1 MLYLSYYQR
10 TYLVQPGPI
19 LYSRHFPLQSYL
31 FWNQRLPLRAYHNWT
46 SPPGFQ
52 SIISC
57 LPQTAKYVRE
67 SYDALVDSFESIDNL
82 LSRLKIYTMIKP
94 TSTIMMTAMVIKIMV
109 ELWVVLALTTST
121 LIQVENS

>member
-1 MLYLSYYQR
+1 M
-10 TYLVQPGPI
+10 
-19 LYSRHFPLQSYL
+19 
-31 FWNQRLPLRAYHNWT
+31 
-46 SPPGFQ
+46 
-52 SIISC
+52 
-57 LPQTAKYVRE
+57 RE

>member
-1 MLYLSYYQR
+1 
-10 TYLVQPGPI
+10 
-19 LYSRHFPLQSYL
+19 
-31 FWNQRLPLRAYHNWT
+31 
-46 SPPGFQ
+46 
-52 SIISC
+52 